1 MRSSIKKHS
10 YRGRG
15 DRSAAQAFRSKTIRA
30 ALAASFRTPRR
41 ALTAGE
47 FKSRDTAA
55 GAYTA
60 ADWTGAICLLNG
72 IPRGDDIEERTGRQ
86 ITMRSLELTVEFHQ
100 APPGSTPV
108 PVLIRAMI
116 VYDKQPNGTALTTAQ
131 VLNTVGGLNAA
142 ISPRN
147 LEYRSRFQVIRDM
160 RSTLSSAELD
170 DFRDG
175 PKYFKYY
182 GSMNLPVTYNSG
194 DAGTVADIT
203 TGSLYLIVISDAN
216 PAGALPSFTYTSR
229 LRYTDN

>member
-1 MRSSIKKHS
+1 MKSIRKTS
-10 YRGRG
+10 
-15 DRSAAQAFRSKTIRA
+15 FRSRNQRSQARTIAGKTART
-30 ALAASFRTPRR
+30 ALAALMRVPRR
-41 ALTAGE
+41 ALAEGE
-47 FKSRDTAA
+47 FKARDTAS

-60 ADWTGAICLLNG
+60 ADWTGAIALLNG
-72 IPRGDDIEERTGRQ
+72 VPRGDDIEERTGRQ
-86 ITMRSLELTVEFHQ
+86 ITMRSLELCVEFRN

-108 PVLIRAMI
+108 PTLIRAMI

-131 VLNTVGGLNAA
+131 VLNVVGTLNAA

-147 LEYRSRFQVIRDM
+147 LEYRSRFQVIRDT
-160 RSTLSSAELD
+160 RSTLPSAELTD
-170 DFRDG
+170 YRDG

-182 GSMNLPVTYNSG
+182 GTMNLPVTYNSG